1 MGTLFKT
8 QIVWEEQREK
18 EARVINTTHSNA
30 YETVYQKEDVVIPWF
45 PMREKKILSNSD
57 Q

>member
-45 PMREKKILSNSD
+45 LMREKKS
-57 Q
+57 